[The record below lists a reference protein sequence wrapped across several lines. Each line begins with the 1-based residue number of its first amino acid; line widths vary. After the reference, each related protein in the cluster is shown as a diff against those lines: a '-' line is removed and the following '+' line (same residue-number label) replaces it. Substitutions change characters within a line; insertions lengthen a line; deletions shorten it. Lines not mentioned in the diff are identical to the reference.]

1 MGTVRYGGPVESG
14 VLVRGRLASLVVV
27 VAIVVSGCGSGIGTV
42 VPGEGSSTPTVVG
55 NVTVPGASSGET
67 DGRTIPPNTTTAT
80 TPTTSEP
87 VPLPL
92 DASGVV
98 GRVTAGPTC
107 PVARSDQPCP
117 PHPVV
122 ARVESVDPTGNVVGM
137 TTTDDAG
144 RYAIHL
150 APGDYTLHIGI
161 DGPFPRCPESKV
173 TVPPGPAVTVNIDCD
188 TGIR

>member
-1 MGTVRYGGPVESG
+1 M
-14 VLVRGRLASLVVV
+14 
-27 VAIVVSGCGSGIGTV
+27 
-42 VPGEGSSTPTVVG
+42 VPGEGSSTPTVG
-55 NVTVPGASSGET
+55 ETVTVPGA
-67 DGRTIPPNTTTAT
+67 
-80 TPTTSEP
+80 SEP

-98 GRVTAGPTC
+98 GRLTAGPTC

-117 PHPVV
+117 PNPVV
-122 ARVESVDPTGNVVGM
+122 ARVEAVDPTGNVAGM

-150 APGDYTLHIGI
+150 APGSYTLHVGI
-161 DGPFPRCPESKV
+161 DGPFPRCPESGV
-173 TVPPGPAVTVNIDCD
+173 TVAPGPPITVNIDCD